1 VKNLLL
7 AVAGLV
13 ALGVVGMAL
22 ESGEAPSVP
31 AAREWRCR

>member
-1 VKNLLL
+1 VRNLLL

-22 ESGEAPSVP
+22 ESGEASSVP
-31 AAREWRCR
+31 ATRERRCR